1 MCGIV
6 ALIGSREAAPQ
17 LLEGLRQLE
26 YRGYDS
32 AGIATVDGAGL
43 HCLKAEGKLINL
55 TARYEAAGAP
65 GQCGIGHTRWAT
77 HGKPEER
84 NAHPHLD
91 GSGRLAVVQNGIIE
105 NHRSLREELQAAG
118 VVFRS
123 DTDTEVIPHLVARE
137 LQRLQGAGEPAAA
150 GQPGGG
156 AASGSL
162 LLAAVQAV
170 LPRLHGAYAL
180 AVVWAEAPGALVV
193 ARKAAPLLI
202 GLGEGEF
209 LCASD
214 TPALAGFTRTIL
226 PMEDGEV
233 ALLTPLGIELYNQAG
248 ARVQRAPSLLSG
260 TEHVADK
267 RSFRHFMLKE
277 IHEQPET
284 AALWVARHLPEPA
297 AGAADAAVT
306 GPLVALPLND
316 DFFVGVERIQ
326 VLACGT
332 SRHAAQVGAHLLEQ
346 LAGIPTSVFYASE
359 FRYAP
364 PPLSPHTLTIGV
376 TQSGETADTLAA
388 LAMEQERRQLVAD
401 PAYAPRLLGITNR
414 PESSLARMVDH
425 ILDIGAGI
433 EVGVAATK
441 TFLGQLLAFY
451 GLALAFA
458 ERRVG
463 QQQAGGGTITRE
475 RLLALAADLRAVPAQ
490 LRELIADHDQRAAA
504 LAHRFESTQDV
515 IFLGRGINFPIALEG
530 ALKLKEISYI
540 HAEGYPAGE
549 MKHGPIALLD
559 ARVPVVSIAMPGS
572 VFEKVLS
579 NAQEAKARDAQLIGV
594 GPSCADTELFDVLL
608 PMPEVDEL
616 VSPLLTVVPMQL
628 LSYHIAAHRGL
639 DVDQPRNLAKSV
651 TVE

>member
-6 ALIGSREAAPQ
+6 ALIGSREAASQ

-43 HCLKAEGKLINL
+43 HCLRAEGKLVNL
-55 TARYEAAGAP
+55 TARYGASGAP

-91 GSGRLAVVQNGIIE
+91 GSGAVAVVQNGIIE
-105 NHRSLREELQAAG
+105 NHRSLREMLQADG

-123 DTDTEVIPHLVARE
+123 DTDTEVIPHLLGRE
-137 LQRLQGAGEPAAA
+137 LERLQAG
-150 GQPGGG
+150 GRKPGG
-156 AASGSL
+156 AL
-162 LLAAVQAV
+162 LLEAVQAV
-170 LPRLHGAYAL
+170 LPQLQGAYAL
-180 AVVWAEAPGALVV
+180 AVVWAETPGALVV
-193 ARKAAPLLI
+193 ARRAAPLLI

-226 PMEDGEV
+226 PLEDGEV
-233 ALLTPLGIELYNQAG
+233 ALLTPLGIELYDGAG
-248 ARVQRAPSLLSG
+248 GRVQRNPSLLSG

-284 AALWVARHLPEPA
+284 AALWMARHLPEAADPA
-297 AGAADAAVT
+297 A
-306 GPLVALPLND
+306 PLVALPLD
-316 DFFVGVERIQ
+316 GALLEGVERIQ

-332 SRHAAQVGAHLLEQ
+332 SRHAAQVGAVLLEQ
-346 LAGIPTSVFYASE
+346 LAGIPTEVFYASE

-364 PPLSPHTLTIGV
+364 PPLGPHTLTIGV

-388 LAMEQERRQLVAD
+388 LAMEQQRRQLVAD

-414 PESSLARMVDH
+414 PESSLGRMVDQ

-441 TFLGQLLAFY
+441 TFMGQLLAFY

-458 ERRVG
+458 ERRLG
-463 QQQAGGGTITRE
+463 QQAGLGVGGGTITRE
-475 RLLALAADLRAVPAQ
+475 RLQALVEGLRLVPEQ
-490 LRELIADHDQRAAA
+490 LRQLIDDHDPRTAA

-559 ARVPVVSIAMPGS
+559 AKVPVVSIAVPGL

-594 GPSCADTELFDVLL
+594 APACADSDIFDVLL
-608 PMPEVDEL
+608 PVPVVDEL
-616 VSPLLTVVPMQL
+616 LSPLLTVIPMQL

>member
-43 HCLKAEGKLINL
+43 HFLKAEGKLVNL
-55 TARYEAAGAP
+55 TTRFEAQGAP

-105 NHRSLREELQAAG
+105 NYRGLRQELQSQG
-118 VVFRS
+118 VLFRS
-123 DTDTEVIPHLVARE
+123 ETDTEVIPHLLARE
-137 LQRLQGAGEPAAA
+137 LERRRVAGEQASAA
-150 GQPGGG
+150 
-156 AASGSL
+156 L
-162 LLAAVQAV
+162 LLAALQSV
-170 LPRLHGAYAL
+170 LPLLQGAYAL

-233 ALLTPLGIELYNQAG
+233 ALLTPLGIELYDAAG
-248 ARVQRAPSLLSG
+248 QRVQRSPSLLSG

-284 AALWVARHLPEPA
+284 AALWVARHLPEVV
-297 AGAADAAVT
+297 AGEAT
-306 GPLVALPLND
+306 PLVALPLAAEV
-316 DFFVGVERIQ
+316 FEGVERIQ
-326 VLACGT
+326 ILACGT
-332 SRHAAQVGAHLLEQ
+332 SRHAAQVGAYLLEQ
-346 LAGIPTSVFYASE
+346 LAGISTSVFYASE

-388 LAMEQERRQLVAD
+388 LAMEQERRRLEAD
-401 PAYAPRLLGITNR
+401 PAYRPRLLGITNR
-414 PESSLARMVDH
+414 AESSLARMVDH

-451 GLALAFA
+451 GLSLAFA

-463 QQQAGGGTITRE
+463 QRQGGVSPGRSRE
-475 RLLALAADLRAVPAQ
+475 ELKALVAALRLLPQQLEALV
-490 LRELIADHDQRAAA
+490 ADHDQRCAA
-504 LAHRFESTQDV
+504 LAHRFEGTQDV
-515 IFLGRGINFPIALEG
+515 IFLGRGINYPIALEG

-559 ARVPVVSIAMPGS
+559 AKVPVVSIAMPGA
-572 VFEKVLS
+572 VFDKVLS

-594 GPSCADTELFDVLL
+594 APECPDAELFDVLL
-608 PMPEVDEL
+608 PVPAVDEL
-616 VSPLLTVVPMQL
+616 ISPLLTVIPMQL

>member
-6 ALIGSREAAPQ
+6 AVIGSREAAP
-17 LLEGLRQLE
+17 LLLDGLRQLE

-32 AGIATVDGAGL
+32 AGIATVAARGAL
-43 HCLKAEGKLINL
+43 TCLRAEGKLVNL
-55 TARYEAAGAP
+55 TNRFEQQGAA

-91 GSGRLAVVQNGIIE
+91 GPGQVAVVQNGIIE
-105 NHRSLREELQAAG
+105 NYRILREQLQAEG

-123 DTDTEVIPHLVARE
+123 DTDTEVIPHLVSRQLGQ
-137 LQRLQGAGEPAAA
+137 LQAEGRAP
-150 GQPGGG
+150 
-156 AASGSL
+156 SGSL
-162 LLAAVQAV
+162 LLEAVQQV
-170 LPRLHGAYAL
+170 LPLLHGAYAL
-180 AVVWAEAPGALVV
+180 AVVWAEVPGALVV

-233 ALLTPLGIELYNQAG
+233 ALLTPLGIELYDAAG
-248 ARVQRAPSLLSG
+248 NRVQRSPSLLSG

-284 AALWVARHLPEPA
+284 AALWVARHLPEGGEP
-297 AGAADAAVT
+297 GAS
-306 GPLVALPLND
+306 LVALPLND
-316 DFFVGVERIQ
+316 SVYAGVERIQ
-326 VLACGT
+326 ILACGT
-332 SRHAAQVGAHLLEQ
+332 SRHAAQVGAYLLEQ

-388 LAMEQERRQLVAD
+388 LAMERDRRALVAD
-401 PAYAPRLLGITNR
+401 PAFAPRLLGITNR
-414 PESSLARMVDH
+414 PESSLGRMVDH

-458 ERRVG
+458 ERRG
-463 QQQAGGGTITRE
+463 GAAGGGGPEQLRQLASAL
-475 RLLALAADLRAVPAQ
+475 RLIPAQ
-490 LRELIADHDQRAAA
+490 LKQLVSDHDRRCEQ
-504 LAHRFESTQDV
+504 LAHLFADTQDV
-515 IFLGRGINFPIALEG
+515 IFLGRGINYPIALEG

-559 ARVPVVSIAMPGS
+559 ARVPVVSIAVPGV
-572 VFEKVLS
+572 VFDKVLS

-594 GPSCADTELFDVLL
+594 APDCPDSELFDTLL
-608 PMPEVDEL
+608 PVPVVDEL
-616 VSPLLTVVPMQL
+616 LSPLLTVIPMQL

>member
-32 AGIATVDGAGL
+32 AGIATVDAEGL
-43 HCLKAEGKLINL
+43 HCLKAEGKLVNL
-55 TARYEAAGAP
+55 TTRYEAQGAP
-65 GQCGIGHTRWAT
+65 GHCGIGHTRWAT

-105 NHRSLREELQAAG
+105 NHRSLREELQAGG
-118 VVFRS
+118 VSFRS
-123 DTDTEVIPHLVARE
+123 DTDTEVIPHLLARRLE
-137 LQRLQGAGEPAAA
+137 QLRSEGLQADGP
-150 GQPGGG
+150 
-156 AASGSL
+156 L
-162 LLAAVQAV
+162 LLRAVQEV
-170 LPRLHGAYAL
+170 LPLLHGAYAL
-180 AVVWAEAPGALVV
+180 AVVWAEVPGALVV
-193 ARKAAPLLI
+193 ARRQAPLLI

-226 PMEDGEV
+226 PLEDGEV
-233 ALLTPLGIELYNQAG
+233 ALLTPLGIELYG
-248 ARVQRAPSLLSG
+248 GDGLRVQRTPSLLSG
-260 TEHVADK
+260 TEHVVDK

-284 AALWVARHLPEPA
+284 AALWVARHLPELRSPDSPDLPSA
-297 AGAADAAVT
+297 EGLA
-306 GPLVALPLND
+306 LVALPLD
-316 DFFVGVERIQ
+316 EAVFEGVERIQ
-326 VLACGT
+326 ILACGT
-332 SRHAAQVGAHLLEQ
+332 SRHAAQVGAYLLEQ
-346 LAGIPTSVFYASE
+346 LAGIPTNVFYASE

-364 PPLSPHTLTIGV
+364 PPLVPHMLTIGV

-388 LAMEQERRQLVAD
+388 LAMEQERRQLLAD
-401 PAYAPRLLGITNR
+401 PAFASRSLGITNR
-414 PESSLARMVDH
+414 PESSLGRLVPH

-458 ERRVG
+458 ERRG
-463 QQQAGGGTITRE
+463 HRPGGPDPVR
-475 RLLALAADLRAVPAQ
+475 LRALVEQLRLVPALLQ
-490 LRELIADHDQRAAA
+490 TLVEDHDRRCAE
-504 LAHRFESTQDV
+504 LAHLFADTQDV
-515 IFLGRGINFPIALEG
+515 IFLGRGINYPIAMEG

-559 ARVPVVSIAMPGS
+559 ARVPVVSIAMPGT

-594 GPSCADTELFDVLL
+594 APEGPDTELFDVLL
-608 PMPEVDEL
+608 PVPAVDEL
-616 VSPLLTVVPMQL
+616 LSPLLTVIPMQL

>member
-43 HCLKAEGKLINL
+43 HCLKAEGKLVNL
-55 TARYEAAGAP
+55 TTRFEAQGAP

-105 NHRSLREELQAAG
+105 NYRGLREELQSQG
-118 VVFRS
+118 VLFRS
-123 DTDTEVIPHLVARE
+123 ETDTEVIPHLLARE
-137 LQRLQGAGEPAAA
+137 LDRRRAAGEQASAA
-150 GQPGGG
+150 
-156 AASGSL
+156 L
-162 LLAAVQAV
+162 LLAALQSV
-170 LPRLHGAYAL
+170 LPLLQGAYAL
-180 AVVWAEAPGALVV
+180 AVVWAEVPGALVV

-233 ALLTPLGIELYNQAG
+233 ALLTPLGIELYDAAG
-248 ARVQRAPSLLSG
+248 QRVQRSPSLLSG

-284 AALWVARHLPEPA
+284 AALWVARHLPEVV
-297 AGAADAAVT
+297 AGEAT
-306 GPLVALPLND
+306 PLVALPLAAEV
-316 DFFVGVERIQ
+316 FEGVERIQ
-326 VLACGT
+326 ILACGT
-332 SRHAAQVGAHLLEQ
+332 SRHAAQVGAYLLEQ

-388 LAMEQERRQLVAD
+388 LAMEQERRRLVAD
-401 PAYAPRLLGITNR
+401 PAYRPRLLGITNR
-414 PESSLARMVDH
+414 AESSLARMVDH

-451 GLALAFA
+451 GLSLAFA

-463 QQQAGGGTITRE
+463 QRQGGVSSGRSRE
-475 RLLALAADLRAVPAQ
+475 ELKALVAQ
-490 LRELIADHDQRAAA
+490 LRQLPQQLEALVADHDQRCAS
-504 LAHRFESTQDV
+504 LAHRFEGTQDV
-515 IFLGRGINFPIALEG
+515 IFLGRGINYPIALEG

-559 ARVPVVSIAMPGS
+559 AKVPVVSIAMPGA
-572 VFEKVLS
+572 VFDKVLS

-594 GPSCADTELFDVLL
+594 APECPDAELFDVLL
-608 PMPEVDEL
+608 PVPAVDEL
-616 VSPLLTVVPMQL
+616 LSPLLTVIPMQL

>member
-32 AGIATVDGAGL
+32 AGIATVDAEGL
-43 HCLKAEGKLINL
+43 HCLKAEGKLVNL
-55 TARYEAAGAP
+55 TARYEAQGAP
-65 GQCGIGHTRWAT
+65 GHCGIGHTRWAT

-105 NHRSLREELQAAG
+105 NHRSLREELQAGG
-118 VVFRS
+118 VSFRS
-123 DTDTEVIPHLVARE
+123 DTDTEVIPHLLAR
-137 LQRLQGAGEPAAA
+137 RLEQLGAEGLRADGP
-150 GQPGGG
+150 
-156 AASGSL
+156 L
-162 LLAAVQAV
+162 LLRAVQEV
-170 LPRLHGAYAL
+170 LPLLHGAYAL
-180 AVVWAEAPGALVV
+180 AVVWAEVPGALVV
-193 ARKAAPLLI
+193 ARRQAPLLI

-226 PMEDGEV
+226 PLEDGEV
-233 ALLTPLGIELYNQAG
+233 ALLTPLGIELYG
-248 ARVQRAPSLLSG
+248 GDGLRVQRTPSLLSG
-260 TEHVADK
+260 TEHVVDK

-284 AALWVARHLPEPA
+284 AALWVARHLPELRSPDSPDLPSA
-297 AGAADAAVT
+297 EGLA
-306 GPLVALPLND
+306 LVALPLD
-316 DFFVGVERIQ
+316 EAVFEGVERIQ
-326 VLACGT
+326 ILACGT
-332 SRHAAQVGAHLLEQ
+332 SRHAAQVGAYLLEQ
-346 LAGIPTSVFYASE
+346 LAGIPTNVFYASE

-364 PPLSPHTLTIGV
+364 PPLVPHMLTIGV

-388 LAMEQERRQLVAD
+388 LAMEQERRQLLAD
-401 PAYAPRLLGITNR
+401 PAFASRSLGITNR
-414 PESSLARMVDH
+414 PESSLGRLVPH

-458 ERRVG
+458 ERRG
-463 QQQAGGGTITRE
+463 HRPGGPDPAR
-475 RLLALAADLRAVPAQ
+475 LRALVEQLRLVPALLQ
-490 LRELIADHDQRAAA
+490 TLVEDHDRRCAE
-504 LAHRFESTQDV
+504 LAHLFADTQDV
-515 IFLGRGINFPIALEG
+515 IFLGRGINYPIAMEG

-559 ARVPVVSIAMPGS
+559 ARVPVVSIAMPGT

-594 GPSCADTELFDVLL
+594 APEGPDTELFDVLL
-608 PMPEVDEL
+608 PVPAVDEL
-616 VSPLLTVVPMQL
+616 LSPLLTVIPMQL

>member
-6 ALIGSREAAPQ
+6 ALIGSREVAPQ

-43 HCLKAEGKLINL
+43 HCLKAEGKLVNL
-55 TARYEAAGAP
+55 TARFEAQGAP
-65 GQCGIGHTRWAT
+65 GHCGIGHTRWAT

-105 NHRSLREELQAAG
+105 NFRSLREELQSQG

-123 DTDTEVIPHLVARE
+123 ETDTEVIPHLLARE
-137 LQRLQGAGEPAAA
+137 LERRQGAGDQASAA
-150 GQPGGG
+150 
-156 AASGSL
+156 L
-162 LLAAVQAV
+162 LLSALQSV
-170 LPRLHGAYAL
+170 LPLLQGAYAL

-233 ALLTPLGIELYNQAG
+233 ALLTPLGIELYDAAG
-248 ARVQRAPSLLSG
+248 KRVQRSPSLLSG

-284 AALWVARHLPEPA
+284 AALWVARHLPEA
-297 AGAADAAVT
+297 LAGEVP
-306 GPLVALPLND
+306 PLVALPLAAE
-316 DFFVGVERIQ
+316 VLEGVERIEI
-326 VLACGT
+326 LACGT
-332 SRHAAQVGAHLLEQ
+332 SRHAAQVGAYLLEQ

-388 LAMEQERRQLVAD
+388 LAMEQERRRLVAD
-401 PAYAPRLLGITNR
+401 PAYRPRLLGITNR
-414 PESSLARMVDH
+414 AESSLARMVDH

-451 GLALAFA
+451 GLSLAFA

-463 QQQAGGGTITRE
+463 QRQDGGSSGRSRE
-475 RLLALAADLRAVPAQ
+475 ELKALVAQ
-490 LRELIADHDQRAAA
+490 LRQLPQQLEALVADHDERCAA
-504 LAHRFESTQDV
+504 LAHRFEGTQDV
-515 IFLGRGINFPIALEG
+515 IFLGRGINYPIALEG

-559 ARVPVVSIAMPGS
+559 AKVPVVSIAMPGA
-572 VFEKVLS
+572 VFDKVLS

-594 GPSCADTELFDVLL
+594 APDCPDAELFDVLL
-608 PMPEVDEL
+608 PVPAVDEL
-616 VSPLLTVVPMQL
+616 LSPLLTVIPMQL

>member
-6 ALIGSREAAPQ
+6 AVIGSREAAPL

-32 AGIATVDGAGL
+32 AGIATVNGERQL
-43 HCLKAEGKLINL
+43 SCLRAEGKLINL
-55 TARYEAAGAP
+55 THRFEASGAP

-91 GSGRLAVVQNGIIE
+91 GPGRVAVVQNGIIE
-105 NHRSLREELQAAG
+105 NYRTLREELQAEG

-123 DTDTEVIPHLVARE
+123 DTDTEVIPHLLSRE
-137 LQRLQGAGEPAAA
+137 LARLQAGGSAPSGA
-150 GQPGGG
+150 
-156 AASGSL
+156 L
-162 LLAAVQAV
+162 LLQALQAV

-180 AVVWAEAPGALVV
+180 AVVWAELPGALVV

-226 PMEDGEV
+226 PLEDGEV
-233 ALLTPLGIELYNQAG
+233 ALLTPLGIELYNAAG
-248 ARVQRAPSLLSG
+248 DRVQRSPSLLSG

-284 AALWVARHLPEPA
+284 AALWVARHLPEAEP
-297 AGAADAAVT
+297 GAAPHA
-306 GPLVALPLND
+306 GSLVALPLD
-316 DFFVGVERIQ
+316 ESVYEGVERIQ
-326 VLACGT
+326 ILACGT
-332 SRHAAQVGAHLLEQ
+332 SRHAAQVGAYLLEQ
-346 LAGIPTSVFYASE
+346 LAGIPASVFYASE

-364 PPLSPHTLTIGV
+364 PPLSANTLTIGV

-388 LAMEQERRQLVAD
+388 LAMEQERRRAVAD
-401 PAYAPRLLGITNR
+401 PAFAPRLLGITNR
-414 PESSLARMVDH
+414 PESSLGRLVDQ

-458 ERRVG
+458 ERH
-463 QQQAGGGTITRE
+463 GGGATGHGPEQLRQ
-475 RLLALAADLRAVPAQ
+475 LAAGLRALPAQ
-490 LRELIADHDQRAAA
+490 LRALVDDHDRRCEQM
-504 LAHRFESTQDV
+504 AHLFADTQDV
-515 IFLGRGINFPIALEG
+515 IFLGRGINYPIALEG

-559 ARVPVVSIAMPGS
+559 ARVPVVSIAVPGT
-572 VFEKVLS
+572 VFDKVLS

-594 GPSCADTELFDVLL
+594 APECADAELFDTLL
-608 PMPEVDEL
+608 PVPTVDEL
-616 VSPLLTVVPMQL
+616 LSPLLTVIPMQL

>member
-6 ALIGSREAAPQ
+6 AVIGSREAAPL

-32 AGIATVDGAGL
+32 AGIATVNGERQL
-43 HCLKAEGKLINL
+43 SCLRAEGKLVNL
-55 TARYEAAGAP
+55 TQRYEAQGGA

-91 GSGRLAVVQNGIIE
+91 GPGRVAVVQNGIIE
-105 NHRSLREELQAAG
+105 NYRTLREELQAEG

-123 DTDTEVIPHLVARE
+123 DTDTEVIPHLLSRE
-137 LQRLQGAGEPAAA
+137 LARLQGAG
-150 GQPGGG
+150 
-156 AASGSL
+156 ASPSGDL
-162 LLAAVQAV
+162 LLQALQLV

-180 AVVWAEAPGALVV
+180 AVVWAELPGALVV

-226 PMEDGEV
+226 PLEDGEV
-233 ALLTPLGIELYNQAG
+233 ALLTPLGIELYNEAG
-248 ARVQRAPSLLSG
+248 ERVQRTPSLLSG

-284 AALWVARHLPEPA
+284 AALWVARHLPQTLPGE
-297 AGAADAAVT
+297 T
-306 GPLVALPLND
+306 GPLVALPLPAEV
-316 DFFVGVERIQ
+316 FEGVERIQ
-326 VLACGT
+326 ILACGT
-332 SRHAAQVGAHLLEQ
+332 SRHAAQVGAYLLEQ

-364 PPLSPHTLTIGV
+364 PPLSANTLTIGV

-388 LAMEQERRQLVAD
+388 LAMEQERRRAVAD

-414 PESSLARMVDH
+414 PESSLGRLVDQ

-458 ERRVG
+458 ERH
-463 QQQAGGGTITRE
+463 GGGATGHGPEQLRQ
-475 RLLALAADLRAVPAQ
+475 LAAGLRALPAQ
-490 LRELIADHDQRAAA
+490 LRELVDDHDRRCEQ
-504 LAHRFESTQDV
+504 LAHLFADTQDV
-515 IFLGRGINFPIALEG
+515 IFLGRGINYPIALEG

-559 ARVPVVSIAMPGS
+559 ARVPVVSIAVPGT

-594 GPSCADTELFDVLL
+594 APDCADAELFDTLL
-608 PMPEVDEL
+608 PVPTVDEL
-616 VSPLLTVVPMQL
+616 LSPLLTVIPMQL

>member
-43 HCLKAEGKLINL
+43 HFLKAEGKLVNL
-55 TARYEAAGAP
+55 TTRFEAQGAP

-105 NHRSLREELQAAG
+105 NYRGLRQELQSQG
-118 VVFRS
+118 VLFRS
-123 DTDTEVIPHLVARE
+123 ETDTEVIPHLLARE
-137 LQRLQGAGEPAAA
+137 LERRRVAGEQASAA
-150 GQPGGG
+150 
-156 AASGSL
+156 L
-162 LLAAVQAV
+162 LLAALQSV
-170 LPRLHGAYAL
+170 LPLLQGAYAL

-233 ALLTPLGIELYNQAG
+233 ALLTPLGIELYDAAG
-248 ARVQRAPSLLSG
+248 QRVQRSPSLLSG

-284 AALWVARHLPEPA
+284 AALWVARHLPEVV
-297 AGAADAAVT
+297 AGEAT
-306 GPLVALPLND
+306 PLVALPLAAEV
-316 DFFVGVERIQ
+316 FEGVERIQ
-326 VLACGT
+326 ILACGT
-332 SRHAAQVGAHLLEQ
+332 SRHAAQVGAYLLEQ
-346 LAGIPTSVFYASE
+346 LAGISTSVFYASE

-388 LAMEQERRQLVAD
+388 LAMEQERRRLVAD
-401 PAYAPRLLGITNR
+401 PAYRPRLLGITNR
-414 PESSLARMVDH
+414 AESSLARMVDH

-451 GLALAFA
+451 GLSLAFA

-463 QQQAGGGTITRE
+463 QRQGGVSPGRSRE
-475 RLLALAADLRAVPAQ
+475 ELKALVAALRLLPQQLEALV
-490 LRELIADHDQRAAA
+490 ADHDQRCAA
-504 LAHRFESTQDV
+504 LAHRFEGTQDV
-515 IFLGRGINFPIALEG
+515 IFLGRGINYPIALEG

-559 ARVPVVSIAMPGS
+559 AKVPVVSIAMPGA
-572 VFEKVLS
+572 VFDKVLS

-594 GPSCADTELFDVLL
+594 APECPDAELFDVLL
-608 PMPEVDEL
+608 PVPAVDEL
-616 VSPLLTVVPMQL
+616 ISPLLTVIPMQL

>member
-6 ALIGSREAAPQ
+6 AVIGFRDAAPL

-32 AGIATVDGAGL
+32 AGVATVESGQL
-43 HCLKAEGKLINL
+43 HCIRAKGKLVNL
-55 TARYEAAGAP
+55 SARVERDGAP
-65 GQCGIGHTRWAT
+65 GLVGIGHTRWAT
-77 HGKPEER
+77 HGKPEEH
-84 NAHPHLD
+84 NAHPHRD
-91 GSGRLAVVQNGIIE
+91 GSGAVAVVQNGIIE
-105 NHRSLREELQAAG
+105 NHRALREELSANG
-118 VVFRS
+118 VTFLS
-123 DTDTEVIPHLVARE
+123 DTDTEVIPHLVAAE
-137 LQRLQGAGEPAAA
+137 LARLQ
-150 GQPGGG
+150 
-156 AASGSL
+156 ASGRAADGAL
-162 LLAAVQAV
+162 LLEAVQAV
-170 LPRLHGAYAL
+170 LPRLQGAYAL
-180 AVVWAEAPGALVV
+180 AVLWAEVPGALVV

-233 ALLTPLGIELYNQAG
+233 ALLGPLGIELYDASG
-248 ARVQRAPSLLSG
+248 ARQQRSPSLLSG
-260 TEHVADK
+260 QEHVADK
-267 RSFRHFMLKE
+267 RHYRHFMLKE

-284 AALWVARHLPEPA
+284 ARLWVERHLPKGLPA
-297 AGAADAAVT
+297 QQ
-306 GPLVALPLND
+306 PVALPFD
-316 DFFVGVERIQ
+316 DAFYSGIERIQ
-326 VLACGT
+326 ILACGT
-332 SRHAAQVGAHLLEQ
+332 SRHAALVGAYLLEQ
-346 LAGIPTSVFYASE
+346 FAGVPTSVDYASE

-364 PPLSPHTLTIGV
+364 PPLAPNTLTIGV

-388 LAMEQERRQLVAD
+388 LAMDVERRQGHGD
-401 PAYAPRLLGITNR
+401 PAFAPRQLGVTNR
-414 PESSLARMVDH
+414 PESSLARQVPH

-451 GLALAFA
+451 ALALAFA
-458 ERRVG
+458 SRRNSRSEAEI
-463 QQQAGGGTITRE
+463 AGLISELRGLPE
-475 RLLALAADLRAVPAQ
+475 QLSALVEQ
-490 LRELIADHDQRAAA
+490 HDQRSEAM
-504 LAHRFESTQDV
+504 AHRFADTQDV
-515 IFLGRGINFPIALEG
+515 IFLGRGINYPIALEG

-559 ARVPVVSIAMPGS
+559 ARVPVVSIAVPGV

-594 GPSCADTELFDVLL
+594 APEGPDTDLFDELL
-608 PMPEVDEL
+608 PVPAVSEWI
-616 VSPLLTVVPMQL
+616 SPLLTVVPMQL

>member
-6 ALIGSREAAPQ
+6 ALIGSREAGPQ

-32 AGIATVDGAGL
+32 AGIATVDEAGL
-43 HCLKAEGKLINL
+43 HCLKAEGKLVNL
-55 TARYEAAGAP
+55 IARFEADGAP
-65 GQCGIGHTRWAT
+65 GHCGIGHTRWAT

-91 GSGRLAVVQNGIIE
+91 GSGQLAVVQNGIIE
-105 NHRSLREELQAAG
+105 NHRLLREDLQANG
-118 VVFRS
+118 VSFRS
-123 DTDTEVIPHLVARE
+123 DTDTEVIPHLVAR
-137 LQRLQGAGEPAAA
+137 RLAMLVAEGQHPSAA
-150 GQPGGG
+150 
-156 AASGSL
+156 L
-162 LLAAVQAV
+162 LLRAVRDV
-170 LPRLHGAYAL
+170 LPSLHGAYAL
-180 AVVWAEAPGALVV
+180 AVVWARVPGALVV
-193 ARKAAPLLI
+193 ARRQAPLLI

-233 ALLTPLGIELYNQAG
+233 ALLTPLGIELYDASG
-248 ARVQRAPSLLSG
+248 ERVQRTPSLLTG
-260 TEHVADK
+260 TEHMADK

-284 AALWVARHLPEPA
+284 AALWVARHLPE
-297 AGAADAAVT
+297 GA
-306 GPLVALPLND
+306 LVALPLD
-316 DFFVGVERIQ
+316 ESVYAGVEHIQ
-326 VLACGT
+326 ILACGT

-346 LAGIPTSVFYASE
+346 LAGVPTSVFYASE

-364 PPLSPHTLTIGV
+364 PPLQPHTLTIGV

-388 LAMEQERRQLVAD
+388 LVMEQERRQGLVD

-414 PESSLARMVDH
+414 PESSLGRLVPH
-425 ILDIGAGI
+425 LLDIGAGI

-458 ERRVG
+458 ERRQGRPEVPDL
-463 QQQAGGGTITRE
+463 A
-475 RLLALAADLRAVPAQ
+475 RLEALARQLRGLPAV
-490 LRELIADHDQRAAA
+490 LRELVDDHDGRCAD
-504 LAHRFESTQDV
+504 LAHLFAETRDV
-515 IFLGRGINFPIALEG
+515 IFLGRGINYPIAMEG

-559 ARVPVVSIAMPGS
+559 ARVPVVSIGVPGT
-572 VFEKVLS
+572 VFDKVLS
-579 NAQEAKARDAQLIGV
+579 NAQEAKARDAQLLGV
-594 GPSCADTELFDVLL
+594 APACPDTELFDLLL
-608 PMPEVDEL
+608 PLPPMEEL
-616 VSPLLTVVPMQL
+616 LSPLLTVIPMQL

>member
-6 ALIGSREAAPQ
+6 ALVGSQQAASQ
-17 LLEGLRQLE
+17 LLDGLGQLE

-32 AGIATVDGAGL
+32 AGIATVDAPGQL
-43 HCLKAEGKLINL
+43 SCLKAQGKLVNL
-55 TARYEAAGAP
+55 KARVDAEGAP
-65 GQCGIGHTRWAT
+65 GRCGIGHTRWAT

-84 NAHPHLD
+84 NAHPHRSQD
-91 GSGRLAVVQNGIIE
+91 GSVAVVQNGIIE
-105 NHRSLREELQAAG
+105 NHRNLRDALESRG
-118 VVFRS
+118 VVFQS
-123 DTDTEVIPHLVARE
+123 ETDTEVIPHLVAEE
-137 LQRLQGAGEPAAA
+137 LQRCISAGETASAA
-150 GQPGGG
+150 
-156 AASGSL
+156 L
-162 LLAAVQAV
+162 LLQAV
-170 LPRLHGAYAL
+170 RAVLTLLEGAYAL
-180 AVVWAEAPGALVV
+180 AVIWDQLPGALVV

-233 ALLTPLGIELYNQAG
+233 ALLSPLGVELYDASGERQH
-248 ARVQRAPSLLSG
+248 RLPTQLRA
-260 TEHVADK
+260 TEQVADK
-267 RSFRHFMLKE
+267 RHFRHFMLKE

-284 AALWVARHLPEPA
+284 AALWVARHLPAGLPA
-297 AGAADAAVT
+297 ER
-306 GPLVALPLND
+306 PVALPFD
-316 DFFVGVERIQ
+316 DSFYSGIERIEI
-326 VLACGT
+326 LACGT
-332 SRHAAQVGAHLLEQ
+332 SRHAALVGAHLLEQ
-346 LAGIPTSVFYASE
+346 FAGIPTAVYYASE
-359 FRYAP
+359 FRYSP
-364 PPLSPHTLTIGV
+364 PPLAPNTLTIGV

-388 LAMEQERRQLVAD
+388 LAMEADRRQRHPDASF
-401 PAYAPRLLGITNR
+401 APRQLGVTNR
-414 PESSLARMVDH
+414 PESSLSRQVPH

-451 GLALAFA
+451 GLTLAFA
-458 ERRVG
+458 AQRR
-463 QQQAGGGTITRE
+463 QRSAEEIQ
-475 RLLALAADLRAVPAQ
+475 ALADALRGLPQQLQDLVH
-490 LRELIADHDQRAAA
+490 LHDQRSEG
-504 LAHRFESTQDV
+504 LAPRFADTQDV
-515 IFLGRGINFPIALEG
+515 IFLGRGINYPIALEG

-559 ARVPVVSIAMPGS
+559 SNVPVVSIAVPGT

-594 GPSCADTELFDVLL
+594 APPGPDTDLFDELL
-608 PMPEVDEL
+608 PVPEVSEWI
-616 VSPLLTVVPMQL
+616 SPLLTVVPMQL

>member
-6 ALIGSREAAPQ
+6 ALIGSREAGPQ

-32 AGIATVDGAGL
+32 AGIATVDGTGL
-43 HCLKAEGKLINL
+43 HSLKAEGKLINL
-55 TARYEAAGAP
+55 IARFEAEGAP
-65 GQCGIGHTRWAT
+65 GHCGIGHTRWAT

-105 NHRSLREELQAAG
+105 NHRLLREELQAEG
-118 VVFRS
+118 VCFRS
-123 DTDTEVIPHLVARE
+123 DTDTEVIPHLVAR
-137 LQRLQGAGEPAAA
+137 RLGRLAAE
-150 GQPGGG
+150 GLKPS
-156 AASGSL
+156 AAL
-162 LLAAVQAV
+162 LLRAVRDV
-170 LPRLHGAYAL
+170 LPTLHGAYAL
-180 AVVWAEAPGALVV
+180 AVVWAQVPGALVV
-193 ARKAAPLLI
+193 ARRQAPLLI

-226 PMEDGEV
+226 PLEDGEV
-233 ALLTPLGIELYNQAG
+233 ALLTPLGIELYDASG
-248 ARVQRAPSLLSG
+248 ERVQRTPSLLTG

-284 AALWVARHLPEPA
+284 AALWVARHLPE
-297 AGAADAAVT
+297 GA
-306 GPLVALPLND
+306 LVALPLD
-316 DFFVGVERIQ
+316 EAVYDGVEHIQ
-326 VLACGT
+326 ILACGT
-332 SRHAAQVGAHLLEQ
+332 SRHAAQVGGHLLEQ
-346 LAGIPTSVFYASE
+346 LAGVPTSVFYASE

-364 PPLSPHTLTIGV
+364 PPLRPHTLTIGV

-388 LAMEQERRQLVAD
+388 LVMEQERRHGLAD
-401 PAYAPRLLGITNR
+401 PAFESRLLGITNR
-414 PESSLARMVDH
+414 PESSLGRLVPH
-425 ILDIGAGI
+425 LLDIGAGI

-441 TFLGQLLAFY
+441 TFLGQLLSFY

-458 ERRVG
+458 ERRQG
-463 QQQAGGGTITRE
+463 RAGVPDGAQLE
-475 RLLALAADLRAVPAQ
+475 ALALQ
-490 LRELIADHDQRAAA
+490 LRGLPTVLRTLVEDHDGRCAE
-504 LAHRFESTQDV
+504 LAHLFAETRDV
-515 IFLGRGINFPIALEG
+515 IFLGRGINYPIAMEG

-559 ARVPVVSIAMPGS
+559 ARVPVVSIAVPGA
-572 VFEKVLS
+572 VFDKVLS

-594 GPSCADTELFDVLL
+594 APACPDTELFDLLL
-608 PMPEVDEL
+608 PLPPVAEL
-616 VSPLLTVVPMQL
+616 LSPLLTVIPMQL

>member
-32 AGIATVDGAGL
+32 AGIATVDTAHGQGPGQL
-43 HCLKAEGKLINL
+43 HCLKAEGKLVNL

-65 GQCGIGHTRWAT
+65 GHCGIGHTRWAT

-91 GSGRLAVVQNGIIE
+91 GSGQLAVVQNGIIE
-105 NHRSLREELQAAG
+105 NYRTLREELQAEG

-123 DTDTEVIPHLVARE
+123 ETDTEVIPHLLARQ
-137 LQRLQGAGEPAAA
+137 LARLQG
-150 GQPGGG
+150 GGG
-156 AASGSL
+156 VQLASGSL
-162 LLAAVQAV
+162 LLQAVQEV
-170 LPRLHGAYAL
+170 LPLLQGAYAL
-180 AVVWAEAPGALVV
+180 AVVWAEVPGALVV

-233 ALLTPLGIELYNQAG
+233 ALLTPLGIELYDAAG
-248 ARVQRAPSLLSG
+248 ARVQRSPSLLSG

-284 AALWVARHLPEPA
+284 AALWVARHLPEPVVGQA
-297 AGAADAAVT
+297 N
-306 GPLVALPLND
+306 PLVALPLAAEV
-316 DFFVGVERIQ
+316 FEGVERIQ
-326 VLACGT
+326 ILACGT
-332 SRHAAQVGAHLLEQ
+332 SRHAAQVGAYLLEQ
-346 LAGIPTSVFYASE
+346 LAGISTSVFYASE

-364 PPLSPHTLTIGV
+364 PPLSAHTLTIGV

-451 GLALAFA
+451 ALALAFA

-463 QQQAGGGTITRE
+463 QRQGGGSSGRSRE
-475 RLLALAADLRAVPAQ
+475 ELKALVAQ
-490 LRELIADHDQRAAA
+490 LRQLPQQLEALVADHDQRCAA
-504 LAHRFESTQDV
+504 LAHRFEGTQDV

-559 ARVPVVSIAMPGS
+559 AKVPVVSIAVPGT
-572 VFEKVLS
+572 VFDKVLS

-594 GPSCADTELFDVLL
+594 STDCPDAELFDVLL
-608 PMPEVDEL
+608 PVPVVDEL
-616 VSPLLTVVPMQL
+616 LSPLLTVIPMQL

>member
-6 ALIGSREAAPQ
+6 AVIGSREAAPL

-32 AGIATVDGAGL
+32 AGIATVNAEHQL
-43 HCLKAEGKLINL
+43 SCLRAEGKLVNL
-55 TARYEAAGAP
+55 TQRFEAQGAV

-91 GSGRLAVVQNGIIE
+91 GPGRVAVVQNGIIE
-105 NHRSLREELQAAG
+105 NYRTLREELQAEG
-118 VVFRS
+118 VLFLSETV
-123 DTDTEVIPHLVARE
+123 TVVIPHLLSRE
-137 LQRLQGAGEPAAA
+137 LARLQAGGSTPSGA
-150 GQPGGG
+150 
-156 AASGSL
+156 L
-162 LLAAVQAV
+162 LLQALQAV

-180 AVVWAEAPGALVV
+180 AVVWAELPGALVV

-226 PMEDGEV
+226 PLEDGEV
-233 ALLTPLGIELYNQAG
+233 ALLTPLGIELYDAAG
-248 ARVQRAPSLLSG
+248 DRVQRTPSLLSG

-284 AALWVARHLPEPA
+284 AALWVARHLPEN
-297 AGAADAAVT
+297 
-306 GPLVALPLND
+306 GPLVALPLAAE
-316 DFFVGVERIQ
+316 VLEGVERIQ
-326 VLACGT
+326 ILACGT
-332 SRHAAQVGAHLLEQ
+332 SRHAAQVGAYLLEQ

-364 PPLSPHTLTIGV
+364 PPLGPHTLTIGV

-388 LAMEQERRQLVAD
+388 LAMEQERRRAVAD
-401 PAYAPRLLGITNR
+401 PAFAPRLLGITNR
-414 PESSLARMVDH
+414 PESSLGRLVDQ

-458 ERRVG
+458 ERR
-463 QQQAGGGTITRE
+463 GGGATGHGPEQLRQ
-475 RLLALAADLRAVPAQ
+475 LAAGLRALPAQ
-490 LRELIADHDQRAAA
+490 LRALVDDHDQRCEAM
-504 LAHRFESTQDV
+504 AHLFAETQDV
-515 IFLGRGINFPIALEG
+515 IFLGRGINYPIALEG

-559 ARVPVVSIAMPGS
+559 ARVPVVSIAVPGM
-572 VFEKVLS
+572 VFDKVLS

-594 GPSCADTELFDVLL
+594 APECADAELFDTLL
-608 PMPEVDEL
+608 PVPTVDEL
-616 VSPLLTVVPMQL
+616 LSPLLTVIPMQL

>member
-6 ALIGSREAAPQ
+6 ALVGSQDAAPQ

-32 AGIATVDGAGL
+32 AGIATVNRDGL
-43 HCLKAEGKLINL
+43 LTCLRAKGKLVNL
-55 TARYEAAGAP
+55 SRRVIEQGSP

-84 NAHPHLD
+84 NAHPHRSGD
-91 GSGRLAVVQNGIIE
+91 GGVAVVQNGIIE
-105 NHRSLREELQAAG
+105 NHRMLREGLERDG
-118 VVFRS
+118 VVFQS
-123 DTDTEVIPHLVARE
+123 ETDTEVIPHLVSAE
-137 LQRLQGAGEPAAA
+137 LKRRVADGDQVDGAT
-150 GQPGGG
+150 
-156 AASGSL
+156 L
-162 LLAAVQAV
+162 LRAVQAV
-170 LPRLHGAYAL
+170 LPLLQGAYAL
-180 AVVWAEAPGALVV
+180 AVIWKLAPGALVV
-193 ARKAAPLLI
+193 ARRAAPLLL

-226 PMEDGEV
+226 PMEDDEV
-233 ALLTPLGIELYNQAG
+233 ALLSPLGVELYNAEGVRQ
-248 ARVQRAPSLLSG
+248 QRMPTLLSG
-260 TEHVADK
+260 TDHVADK
-267 RSFRHFMLKE
+267 RQFRHFMLKE

-284 AALWVARHLPEPA
+284 AQLWVSRHLPQGLA
-297 AGAADAAVT
+297 ASM
-306 GPLVALPLND
+306 PVALPFD
-316 DFFVGVERIQ
+316 ESFYAEVERIEI
-326 VLACGT
+326 LACGT
-332 SRHAAQVGAHLLEQ
+332 SRHAALVGAHLLEQ
-346 LAGIPTSVFYASE
+346 FAGLPTAVHYASE

-364 PPLSPHTLTIGV
+364 PPLAPNTLTIGV

-388 LAMEQERRQLVAD
+388 LAMEAERRMAHGD
-401 PAYAPRLLGITNR
+401 PAYAPRQLGVTNR
-414 PESSLARMVDH
+414 PESSLSRQVPH

-451 GLALAFA
+451 GLAMAFA
-458 ERRVG
+458 GRNGSRSADEIG
-463 QQQAGGGTITRE
+463 
-475 RLLALAADLRAVPAQ
+475 ALADELRALPEQ
-490 LRELIADHDQRAAA
+490 LRTLVALHDQRSEV
-504 LAHRFESTQDV
+504 LAHRFAETKDV
-515 IFLGRGINFPIALEG
+515 IFLGRGINYPIALEG

-559 ARVPVVSIAMPGS
+559 VHVPVVSIAMPGT

-579 NAQEAKARDAQLIGV
+579 NAQEAKARDARLIGV
-594 GPSCADTELFDVLL
+594 APEGPDTALFDELL
-608 PMPEVDEL
+608 PVPAVSEWI
-616 VSPLLTVVPMQL
+616 SPLFTVVPMQL

>member
-6 ALIGSREAAPQ
+6 ALVGSRPAAPQ

-32 AGIATVDGAGL
+32 AGLAVVDSDQHL
-43 HCLKAEGKLINL
+43 TCLRAKGKLVHL
-55 TARYEAAGAP
+55 SALLERVGAP

-77 HGKPEER
+77 HGKPEVR
-84 NAHPHLD
+84 NAHPHRSGD
-91 GSGRLAVVQNGIIE
+91 GEVAVVQNGIIE
-105 NHRSLREELQAAG
+105 NHRQLRESLEADG
-118 VVFRS
+118 VCFAS
-123 DTDTEVIPHLVARE
+123 ETDTEVIPHLIAAE
-137 LQRLQGAGEPAAA
+137 LQRRLSAGAEPTAAC
-150 GQPGGG
+150 
-156 AASGSL
+156 L
-162 LLAAVQAV
+162 LEAVQAI
-170 LPRLHGAYAL
+170 LPQLHGAYAL
-180 AVVWAEAPGALVV
+180 AVIWQQVPGSLVV
-193 ARKAAPLLI
+193 ARKAAPLLV

-226 PMEDGEV
+226 PLEDGEV
-233 ALLTPLGIELYNQAG
+233 ALLSPLGVELYDAAG
-248 ARVQRAPSLLSG
+248 VRQQRMPTLLSG
-260 TEHVADK
+260 TDHVADK
-267 RSFRHFMLKE
+267 RHFRHFMLKE

-284 AALWVARHLPEPA
+284 AELWVSRHLPKGLAPEM
-297 AGAADAAVT
+297 G
-306 GPLVALPLND
+306 VALPFDASFYADLD
-316 DFFVGVERIQ
+316 QIQ
-326 VLACGT
+326 ILACGT
-332 SRHAAQVGAHLLEQ
+332 SRHAALVGAHLLEQ
-346 LAGIPTSVFYASE
+346 FAGVPTSVHYASE

-364 PPLSPHTLTIGV
+364 PPLAANTLTVGV

-388 LAMEQERRQLVAD
+388 LAMEAQRRTDHGD
-401 PAYAPRLLGITNR
+401 PRFAPRQLGITNR
-414 PESSLARMVDH
+414 PESSLSRQVPH

-451 GLALAFA
+451 GLAMAFA
-458 ERRVG
+458 ARRG
-463 QQQAGGGTITRE
+463 SRRPEEI
-475 RLLALAADLRAVPAQ
+475 LALADELRGLPQQ
-490 LRELIADHDQRAAA
+490 LRDLIALHDERSEE
-504 LAHRFESTQDV
+504 LAHHFAETQDV
-515 IFLGRGINFPIALEG
+515 IFLGRGINYPIALEG

-559 ARVPVVSIAMPGS
+559 SRVPVVSIAMPGG
-572 VFEKVLS
+572 VFDKVLS

-594 GPSCADTELFDVLL
+594 APEGPDTAVFDQLL
-608 PMPEVDEL
+608 PVPAVSEW

>member
-6 ALIGSREAAPQ
+6 AVIGSRDAAPL

-32 AGIATVDGAGL
+32 AGVATVENGAL
-43 HCLKAEGKLINL
+43 HCVRAKGKLVNL
-55 TARYEAAGAP
+55 TARLEQEGAP
-65 GQCGIGHTRWAT
+65 GLCGIGHTRWAT
-77 HGKPEER
+77 HGKPEEH
-84 NAHPHLD
+84 NAHPHRN
-91 GSGRLAVVQNGIIE
+91 GSGSVAVVQNGIIE
-105 NHRSLREELQAAG
+105 NHRSLRDQLTASG
-118 VVFRS
+118 VMFVS
-123 DTDTEVIPHLVARE
+123 ETDTEVIPHLLGAE
-137 LQRLQGAGEPAAA
+137 LDRRVSAGEKPS
-150 GQPGGG
+150 G
-156 AASGSL
+156 AL
-162 LLAAVQAV
+162 LLESVQAV
-170 LPRLHGAYAL
+170 LPVLKGAYAL
-180 AVVWAEAPGALVV
+180 AVVWADVPGALVV
-193 ARKAAPLLI
+193 ARRAAPLLI

-209 LCASD
+209 ICASD

-233 ALLTPLGIELYNQAG
+233 ALLSPLGIELYNEQG
-248 ARVQRAPSLLSG
+248 ERQQRTPSLLSKQEG
-260 TEHVADK
+260 VADK
-267 RSFRHFMLKE
+267 RHFRHFMLKE

-284 AALWVARHLPEPA
+284 AALWVDRHLPAGLTA
-297 AGAADAAVT
+297 AN
-306 GPLVALPLND
+306 PVALPFAEAFYANVD
-316 DFFVGVERIQ
+316 QIQ
-326 VLACGT
+326 ILACGT
-332 SRHAAQVGAHLLEQ
+332 SRHAAQVGAYLLEQ
-346 LAGIPTSVFYASE
+346 FAGIPTSVFYASE

-364 PPLSPHTLTIGV
+364 PPLAPNTLTIGV

-388 LAMEQERRQLVAD
+388 LAMERARRASHSD
-401 PAYAPRLLGITNR
+401 PAFSSRQLGITNR
-414 PESSLARMVDH
+414 AESSLARQVDD

-458 ERRVG
+458 ARRGARPDQEIDGLVEELR
-463 QQQAGGGTITRE
+463 QLPDQ
-475 RLLALAADLRAVPAQ
+475 LRALV
-490 LRELIADHDQRAAA
+490 EDHDQRSAE
-504 LAHRFESTQDV
+504 LAHRFAETQDV
-515 IFLGRGINFPIALEG
+515 IFLGRGINYPIALEG

-559 ARVPVVSIAMPGS
+559 SYVPVVSIAVPGP

-579 NAQEAKARDAQLIGV
+579 NAQEAKARDARLLGV
-594 GPSCADTELFDVLL
+594 APEGPDTDLFDDLL
-608 PMPEVDEL
+608 PIPEVSEWI
-616 VSPLLTVVPMQL
+616 SPLFTVVPMQL

>member
-6 ALIGSREAAPQ
+6 ALIGSREAAPL

-32 AGIATVDGAGL
+32 AGIATVDAAGQL
-43 HCLKAEGKLINL
+43 SCLKAEGKLVNL
-55 TARYEAAGAP
+55 TARYEAAGAQ

-105 NHRSLREELQAAG
+105 NFRSLREELQAEG

-123 DTDTEVIPHLVARE
+123 DTDTEVIPHLLSRE
-137 LQRLQGAGEPAAA
+137 LARLVAA
-150 GQPGGG
+150 GRRPSG
-156 AASGSL
+156 AL
-162 LLAAVQAV
+162 LLEGLQAI

-180 AVVWAEAPGALVV
+180 AVVWGDAPGALVV

-233 ALLTPLGIELYNQAG
+233 ALLTPLGIELYDAEG
-248 ARVQRAPSLLSG
+248 SRMQRTPTLLTG

-284 AALWVARHLPEPA
+284 AALWVARHLPEA
-297 AGAADAAVT
+297 
-306 GPLVALPLND
+306 GPLVALPLD
-316 DFFVGVERIQ
+316 DSVYEGVQRIQ
-326 VLACGT
+326 ILACGT
-332 SRHAAQVGAHLLEQ
+332 SRHAAQVGAYLLEQ

-364 PPLSPHTLTIGV
+364 PPLAPHTLTIGV

-388 LAMEQERRQLVAD
+388 LAMEQERRRAVAD

-414 PESSLARMVDH
+414 PESSLGRLVDQ

-458 ERRVG
+458 ERH
-463 QQQAGGGTITRE
+463 GGGATGQGPE
-475 RLLALAADLRAVPAQ
+475 Q
-490 LRELIADHDQRAAA
+490 LRQLAAA
-504 LAHRFESTQDV
+504 LRQVPEQLRQLVNDHDRRCEQLAHLFADTQDV
-515 IFLGRGINFPIALEG
+515 IFLGRGINYPIALEG

-559 ARVPVVSIAMPGS
+559 ARVPVVSIAVPGT
-572 VFEKVLS
+572 VFDKVLS

-594 GPSCADTELFDVLL
+594 APDCPDAELFDTLL
-608 PMPEVDEL
+608 PVPVVDEL
-616 VSPLLTVVPMQL
+616 LSPLLTLIPMQL

>member
-32 AGIATVDGAGL
+32 AGIATVEQGPVPSEGRAGQL
-43 HCLKAEGKLINL
+43 HCLKAEGKLVNL
-55 TARYEAAGAP
+55 TARYEGQGAP
-65 GQCGIGHTRWAT
+65 GHCGIGHTRWAT

-91 GSGRLAVVQNGIIE
+91 GSGELAVVQNGIIE
-105 NHRSLREELQAAG
+105 NHRSLREELQAGG

-123 DTDTEVIPHLVARE
+123 DTDTEVIPHLIARRLAA
-137 LQRLQGAGEPAAA
+137 LQQQGRRAD
-150 GQPGGG
+150 G
-156 AASGSL
+156 AL
-162 LLAAVQAV
+162 LLEAVQQV
-170 LPRLHGAYAL
+170 LPLLHGAYAL
-180 AVVWAEAPGALVV
+180 AVVWAQTPGALVV
-193 ARKAAPLLI
+193 ARRQAPLLI

-226 PMEDGEV
+226 PLEDGEV
-233 ALLTPLGIELYNQAG
+233 ALLTPLGIELYDGAG
-248 ARVQRAPSLLSG
+248 ARVQRTPSLLSG

-267 RSFRHFMLKE
+267 RSFRHFMHKE

-284 AALWVARHLPEPA
+284 AALWVARHLPPSGEA
-297 AGAADAAVT
+297 
-306 GPLVALPLND
+306 LVALPLD
-316 DFFVGVERIQ
+316 EELYAGVERIQ
-326 VLACGT
+326 ILACGT
-332 SRHAAQVGAHLLEQ
+332 SRHAAKVGAYLLEQ
-346 LAGIPTSVFYASE
+346 LAGIPTTVFYASE

-364 PPLSPHTLTIGV
+364 PPLVPHTLTIGV

-388 LAMEQERRQLVAD
+388 LVMEQERRQRAAD
-401 PAYAPRLLGITNR
+401 PAFAPNLLGITNR
-414 PESSLARMVDH
+414 PESSLSRLVPH

-441 TFLGQLLAFY
+441 TFLAQLLAFY
-451 GLALAFA
+451 GLAVAFA
-458 ERRVG
+458 ERRTHRAE
-463 QQQAGGGTITRE
+463 AGART
-475 RLLALAADLRAVPAQ
+475 PAQ
-490 LRELIADHDQRAAA
+490 LRALVEELRALPAVLQQLVNDHDQRCAE
-504 LAHRFESTQDV
+504 LAHLFADTQDV
-515 IFLGRGINFPIALEG
+515 IFLGRGINYPIAMEG

-559 ARVPVVSIAMPGS
+559 ARVPVVSIAVPGT
-572 VFEKVLS
+572 VFDKVLS

-594 GPSCADTELFDVLL
+594 APACPDTEIFDVLL
-608 PMPEVDEL
+608 PLPPVDEL
-616 VSPLLTVVPMQL
+616 LSPLLTVIPMQL